1 MAKYGVTN
9 VAGGGGIGSDEV
21 SVTKEYVLNGKTY
34 VGTDSNDEIGTG
46 TMANNGATGNQSIN
60 AGGSFSVMKGYHAQ
74 DFTVNANSLASQ
86 TSGTATSSHILSG
99 QTAWV
104 NGCRI
109 TGNITSMGG
118 QTIAPGSSQQTVS
131 SSSKYMTGNVI
142 VNAVSN
148 LSAGN
153 IKKGVTVGNVTGTWE
168 GYIADSLDLYNR
180 GAWGSISSSNLSPT
194 WSASD
199 SYQPGTLRYD
209 SAQIA
214 LTPSSVRY
222 SMSMLITKSFN
233 TINYSQFNVTM
244 LNGQST
250 NTQFLKIECGIGYEN
265 SNGKWQIATRLGN
278 IETSIGSSEEKTI
291 SLNLTNVNSTVYFLL
306 SMYPNTTISS
316 LRDFAYIKKIWFSS

>member
-9 VAGGGGIGSDEV
+9 IAGGGGIGSDEV

-34 VGTDSNDEIGTG
+34 VGSDSNDEIGTG
-46 TMANNGATGNQSIN
+46 TMANNGATGNQSLN
-60 AGGSFSVMKGYHAQ
+60 AGGSFSVKKGYHAQ
-74 DFTVNANSLASQ
+74 DFTVNANNLASQ
-86 TSGTATSSHILSG
+86 TQGTATASHILNG

-104 NGCRI
+104 NGSRI
-109 TGNITSMGG
+109 TGNIASIGG
-118 QTIAPGSSQQTVS
+118 QTISPGNSQQTIS
-131 SSSKYMTGNVI
+131 SSGKYMTGNII

-148 LSAGN
+148 LSAEN
-153 IKKGVTVGNVTGTWE
+153 IKKGVTIGNVTGTWE
-168 GYIADSLDLYNR
+168 GYIAGSLDLYNR

-194 WSASD
+194 WFVSD
-199 SYQPGTLRYD
+199 NYLPGKLRYD

-214 LTPSSVRY
+214 LTPSSNRY

-265 SNGKWQIATRLGN
+265 NNGKWQIVTRLGSL
-278 IETSIGSSEEKTI
+278 ETSIGSSEEKTI
-291 SLNLTNVNSTVYFLL
+291 SLNLTNVNSTVFFLL

-316 LRDFAYIKKIWFSS
+316 LSDFAYIKRIWFSS